1 MQNKKVIQVKDCLI
15 GAGRTKI
22 CVPLLS
28 HTLPELLTEAEAAA
42 ALAPDLIEWRVDYF
56 QTAAN
61 TAAVTAALSQLRT
74 VIPTIP
80 LIVTCR
86 DYAEGGFTKLP
97 QAARIS
103 LLQALLETAQI
114 DLLDVEFSLGQA
126 AVASLLAAAHR
137 QGVYVIV
144 SYHNFVQTPAP
155 SALYDKL
162 LQLQAVGADIVK
174 LPDAAR
180 AAGCFELVNCC
191 PGIYFYDSAGSCHCH
206 FHVGI
211 GRYYPPCRLRLWFG
225 SHFCCRTSSFSTR
238 PDPCCTTAGAAQTDR
253 CAVNVTG
260 RFAC

>member
-86 DYAEGGFTKLP
+86 DYAEGGFIKLP

-174 LPDAAR
+174 IAVMPQGPQDVLSLLTAALEFTSTTAQVPVIAISMSALGAITR
-180 AAGCFELVNCC
+180 LAGSAFGSAVTFAAGQAASA
-191 PGIYFYDSAGSCHCH
+191 PGQI
-206 FHVGI
+206 
-211 GRYYPPCRLRLWFG
+211 P
-225 SHFCCRTSSFSTR
+225 
-238 PDPCCTTAGAAQTDR
+238 AAQLQALLKLTD
-253 CAVNVTG
+253 VP
-260 RFAC
+260 